1 MEVVRAFLSSSVGKV
16 IFIVLIVIV
25 GSLLREWTY
34 RNRYGY
40 TNTWSK
46 TRGADLRREEK
57 ERRRL
62 QKEIRKK
69 YAYLNKNSSNRSK
82 SSKSSNESISSKIL
96 SWIKRNFITH

>member
-1 MEVVRAFLSSSVGKV
+1 MEEVVRAFLSSSVGKTLFV
-16 IFIVLIVIV
+16 VLIVIV

-40 TNTWSK
+40 NNTWSK

-82 SSKSSNESISSKIL
+82 SINESISSKIL

>member
-1 MEVVRAFLSSSVGKV
+1 MEEVVRAFLSSSIGKA
-16 IFIVLIVIV
+16 IFVVLIVVI

-40 TNTWSK
+40 NNTWSK
-46 TRGADLRREEK
+46 TKGADLRREEK

-82 SSKSSNESISSKIL
+82 SINESISSKIL

>member
-1 MEVVRAFLSSSVGKV
+1 MEEVVRAFLSSSIGKA
-16 IFIVLIVIV
+16 IFVVLIVIV

-40 TNTWSK
+40 NNTWSK

-69 YAYLNKNSSNRSK
+69 YAYLNENSSNRSK
-82 SSKSSNESISSKIL
+82 GSIENIRNKIL
-96 SWIKRNFITH
+96 SWLRKIN

>member
-1 MEVVRAFLSSSVGKV
+1 MEEVVRAFLSSSIGKA
-16 IFIVLIVIV
+16 IFVVLIVVI

-34 RNRYGY
+34 RTRYGY
-40 TNTWSK
+40 NNTWSK
-46 TRGADLRREEK
+46 TRGEDLRREEK

-82 SSKSSNESISSKIL
+82 GSIENIRNKIL
-96 SWIKRNFITH
+96 SWLRKIN

>member
-1 MEVVRAFLSSSVGKV
+1 MEEVVRAFLSSSIGKA
-16 IFIVLIVIV
+16 IFVVLIVVI

-34 RNRYGY
+34 RTRYGY

-82 SSKSSNESISSKIL
+82 GSIENIKNKIL
-96 SWIKRNFITH
+96 SWLRKIN